1 MYTWGVMKN
10 LARLLLALFAT
21 QMLVTGIARAANL
34 SNSIDQQNHVCAMP
48 SGDDSGE
55 NESF

>member
-1 MYTWGVMKN
+1 MKN

-34 SNSIDQQNHVCAMP
+34 SNSIDQQNPVCAMP